1 MSEARTH
8 HDGPQSNRNRLD
20 SVISLQATESV
31 AVHDVLQVL
40 VKCFAEIATR
50 TAAAK
55 LLPGQYTVLVSGH
68 ESQQWWHNRV
78 ILDGRMPRLK
88 QRDLRAMIPWST
100 SHAEEVQ
107 VQILSLRF
115 DVCPE

>member
-20 SVISLQATESV
+20 SVISQAKESV
-31 AVHDVLQVL
+31 DVHDVLQVL

-55 LLPGQYTVLVSGH
+55 LLPGQYTVLVSGD
-68 ESQQWWHNRV
+68 ESQQWW
-78 ILDGRMPRLK
+78 
-88 QRDLRAMIPWST
+88 QST
-100 SHAEEVQ
+100 FE
-107 VQILSLRF
+107 
-115 DVCPE
+115 